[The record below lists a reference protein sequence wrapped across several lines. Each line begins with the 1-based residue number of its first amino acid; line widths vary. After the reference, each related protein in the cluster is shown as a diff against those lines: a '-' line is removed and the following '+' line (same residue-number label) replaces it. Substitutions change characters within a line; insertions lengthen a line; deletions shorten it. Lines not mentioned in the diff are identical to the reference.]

1 MEVNLLKL
9 TRKYKCLEEQEKL
22 LRREYHAKDE
32 EDAEKDRY
40 VQQRINSLK
49 SWKARAIHQLSSL
62 FEKLRNSVP
71 KEEYLTKCQ
80 EYDLAQQKYNDMT
93 PKHNLLI

>member
-1 MEVNLLKL
+1 LQDKNSMNSKVLELTKQNSILDVNLLKL
-9 TRKYKCLEEQEKL
+9 ARKFKCLEDQEKL

-49 SWKARAIHQLSSL
+49 AWKARAIH
-62 FEKLRNSVP
+62 
-71 KEEYLTKCQ
+71 
-80 EYDLAQQKYNDMT
+80 
-93 PKHNLLI
+93 